1 MSPFALPT
9 ATLAGGF
16 LLIVTGSAL
25 FTRSLESTVARF
37 FENRNRGLRILGNLS
52 LSLPELIL
60 PLIAFLTP
68 GASRSRID
76 AGTGALFGPPLFLGL
91 VLLPLAFFLHRPQ
104 ARTIIRE
111 APLLVTG
118 LAAALLL
125 FGHSLLSRLFLAL
138 CLLAVYLGGLF
149 LTPGHE
155 EGSETSGTQAEWGI
169 SDALF
174 LGGGALMMGLGSQTF
189 LSGIEALREIR
200 GISPFWTAL
209 LLGPIATEAPE
220 LLTLT
225 HFLRKR
231 SLPEAFSI
239 LWGSIHLQTTLSVA
253 VGILASPWLGSP
265 GAIHAGFALGGLLG
279 LLLLPAILR
288 RSRTSE
294 GDPR

>member
-1 MSPFALPT
+1 
-9 ATLAGGF
+9 
-16 LLIVTGSAL
+16 
-25 FTRSLESTVARF
+25 
-37 FENRNRGLRILGNLS
+37 
-52 LSLPELIL
+52 
-60 PLIAFLTP
+60 
-68 GASRSRID
+68 
-76 AGTGALFGPPLFLGL
+76 
-91 VLLPLAFFLHRPQ
+91 
-104 ARTIIRE
+104 
-111 APLLVTG
+111 
-118 LAAALLL
+118 
-125 FGHSLLSRLFLAL
+125 
-138 CLLAVYLGGLF
+138 
-149 LTPGHE
+149 
-155 EGSETSGTQAEWGI
+155 
-169 SDALF
+169 
-174 LGGGALMMGLGSQTF
+174 MMGLGSQTF

>member
-1 MSPFALPT
+1 MTPFALPT
-9 ATLAGGF
+9 VTLAGGF

-68 GASRSRID
+68 GTSPSRIE

-91 VLLPLAFFLHRPQ
+91 VLLPLAFFLSRPQ
-104 ARTIIRE
+104 ARMLARE
-111 APLLVTG
+111 GPLLVAG
-118 LAAALLL
+118 LSAAILL
-125 FGHSLLSRLFLAL
+125 FGHGLLPRLFLAL
-138 CLLAVYLGGLF
+138 FLLALYLGGL
-149 LTPGHE
+149 LLAPGHE
-155 EGSETSGTQAEWGI
+155 ENRLSPEAPTDWRI
-169 SDALF
+169 SDAFF
-174 LGGGALMMGLGSQTF
+174 LGGGAFLMGLGSQAF
-189 LSGIEALREIR
+189 LSGIESLREIC
-200 GISPFWTAL
+200 GVSPFWTAL

-225 HFLRKR
+225 HFLRKK

-253 VGILASPWLGSP
+253 VGILASPWRGSSS
-265 GAIHAGFALGGLLG
+265 ATRAGLLLAGLLG
-279 LLLLPAILR
+279 ILSLLGIR
-288 RSRTSE
+288 RRRRAPENGAS
-294 GDPR
+294 

>member
-25 FTRSLESTVARF
+25 FTRSIESTVARF

-60 PLIAFLTP
+60 PLIAFLSP

-76 AGTGALFGPPLFLGL
+76 AGTGALFGPPLFLCL
-91 VLLPLAFFLHRPQ
+91 ALLPIAFFLHRPQ
-104 ARTIIRE
+104 ARSLARE
-111 APLLVTG
+111 APLIVAG
-118 LAAALLL
+118 LSAAILLS
-125 FGHSLLSRLFLAL
+125 GHSFLPRLFLAL
-138 CLLAVYLGGLF
+138 CLLALYLGGLL
-149 LTPGHE
+149 LTPGHGDNRE
-155 EGSETSGTQAEWGI
+155 APESASGWGI
-169 SDALF
+169 PDALF
-174 LGGGALMMGLGSQTF
+174 LGGGAILMALGSQAF

-200 GISPFWTAL
+200 GVSPFWTAL
-209 LLGPIATEAPE
+209 LLGPVATEAPE

-239 LWGSIHLQTTLSVA
+239 LWGSIHLQTTLSIA
-253 VGILASPWLGSP
+253 VGILASPWTGSP
-265 GAIHAGFALGGLLG
+265 SAAQAGLALGGLLG
-279 LLLLPAILR
+279 ILSILGYLR
-288 RSRTSE
+288 RNRGPD
-294 GDPR
+294 GDFP